1 MKFSVIIPIYK
12 VEQYLRQCVDSVL
25 AQTYKDLEIILVDD
39 GSPDGC
45 PAICD
50 KYANRDNRIKVI
62 HTPNGGLS
70 DARNRGLEAATGEYV
85 IFLDSDDYY
94 NNADFITSVAE
105 FLATKPV
112 DLLCHQ
118 RQKFIDG
125 CDNQMMQPVPY
136 SQEEVDE
143 ADYGRL
149 VGKLSA
155 CDHLDANAS
164 LKVIHRHF
172 LIDNQIWFKKGIYSE
187 DVDWYIRVLI
197 KAKSMYVTN
206 SKAYCYR
213 LRAGS
218 ISHSI
223 TLKNIQDLFFS
234 VENYAVQVLQS
245 SNHALSHG
253 ILNYLA
259 YQYFIVMGLSVFYL
273 SGDERRLMIEK
284 VKKYSWISKYA
295 SSRKTLKCA
304 RLLRVCGFKL
314 TSYILAY
321 YIKRK

>member
-12 VEQYLRQCVDSVL
+12 VEQYLRPCVDNVL
-25 AQTYKDLEIILVDD
+25 AQTYTDLEIILVDD

-50 KYANRDNRIKVI
+50 EYANKDSRIKVI
-62 HTPNGGLS
+62 HKPNGGLS
-70 DARNRGLEAATGEYV
+70 DARNCGLEAATGEYV

-94 NNADFITSVAE
+94 NNIDFITRVAE
-105 FLATKPV
+105 ILAVKPV

-125 CDNQMMQPVPY
+125 HDDQMKQPVLY
-136 SQEEVDE
+136 SQAEIDE
-143 ADYGRL
+143 TDYGRL
-149 VGKLSA
+149 VGRLST

-172 LIDNQIWFKKGIYSE
+172 LIDNQLWFKKGMYSE
-187 DVDWYIRVLI
+187 DVDWYMRVLL
-197 KAKSMYVTN
+197 KAKSMSVTN

-218 ISHSI
+218 ISHNI
-223 TLKNIQDLFFS
+223 KLKNIQDLFS
-234 VENYAVQVLQS
+234 AVENYADQARQN

-259 YQYFIVMGLSVFYL
+259 YQYFIVMGLSVLYL
-273 SGDERRLMIEK
+273 SGDERKLMMDK
-284 VKKYSWISKYA
+284 VKKYRWVSNYA

-304 RLLRVCGFKL
+304 RLLKFCGFKL